1 MMLSVFMVM
10 ISVNA
15 YQKNL
20 GLSLS
25 SVSKTVD
32 SGEIANFTMDF
43 KTTGSTQ
50 DSSKVNVKVDLPEG
64 YELLTPLN
72 DLSLMSVE
80 PELVDNQLR
89 YVLED
94 VKTGISQKNVLTFST
109 ENGVEFNDEK
119 ISLKSRIIVEDE
131 VIESSEAT
139 ARINAVGNLTVAKV
153 VADVNGKGKYAIPK
167 KDSSIKWQL
176 RIASDK
182 QESAQLFIEPDSK
195 IKLVD
200 SLPKFVKYVS
210 DSHGGEYDAASH
222 TVTWY
227 FDAPSVEEQKLSEDY
242 LFLETI
248 ELETKVTGISGTSYY
263 EEITNNAVG
272 ELTQLDGTKISRSTN
287 ASTTITGGSN
297 VEIPAGGSWYRGNFR
312 GPSDQNNGIAS
323 STKPNPQIEAFDTA
337 KLSFRHSYYI
347 YEGTGTSLYVGNKKL
362 GANETRN
369 QYNIGFYE
377 VAKKGYQFIDFTY
390 DIGDGLV
397 LETIRIRKP
406 RLDIRSEVPDS
417 EFIVGELPIAT
428 LEITTD
434 DGRQFSHLIDFRE
447 FSGIAKTFNITDIT
461 GGEQVIVKSYKLK
474 FRPNESQKNINGHF
488 ALPYN
493 IMGYRVKPGSRG
505 KVTNFVK
512 LSIKLLG
519 IIV

>member
-1 MMLSVFMVM
+1 MTIMMLSVFMVM

-50 DSSKVNVKVDLPEG
+50 DLSKVNVEVDLPEG
-64 YELLTPLN
+64 YELLTPLS
-72 DLSLMSVE
+72 DLSLMGVE

-139 ARINAVGNLTVAKV
+139 ARINAVENLTVAKV
-153 VADVNGKGKYAIPK
+153 VADVDGKGKYAIPK

-242 LFLETI
+242 LFW
-248 ELETKVTGISGTSYY
+248 K
-263 EEITNNAVG
+263 
-272 ELTQLDGTKISRSTN
+272 QLSL
-287 ASTTITGGSN
+287 
-297 VEIPAGGSWYRGNFR
+297 
-312 GPSDQNNGIAS
+312 
-323 STKPNPQIEAFDTA
+323 
-337 KLSFRHSYYI
+337 KLR
-347 YEGTGTSLYVGNKKL
+347 
-362 GANETRN
+362 
-369 QYNIGFYE
+369 
-377 VAKKGYQFIDFTY
+377 
-390 DIGDGLV
+390 
-397 LETIRIRKP
+397 
-406 RLDIRSEVPDS
+406 
-417 EFIVGELPIAT
+417 
-428 LEITTD
+428 
-434 DGRQFSHLIDFRE
+434 
-447 FSGIAKTFNITDIT
+447 
-461 GGEQVIVKSYKLK
+461 
-474 FRPNESQKNINGHF
+474 
-488 ALPYN
+488 
-493 IMGYRVKPGSRG
+493 
-505 KVTNFVK
+505 
-512 LSIKLLG
+512 
-519 IIV
+519 